1 MTGRPKG
8 AEAEAGVT
16 MKCAECG
23 SQTSDATEFCV
34 QCGVP
39 IAGLRS
45 AADPVAGGLGD
56 DLETVPALAA
66 AMADNER
73 KPADIERE
81 SADLKQKIADIEREI
96 DYERMP
102 ADIKREIADL
112 KQKIAD
118 GEREIADNERE
129 IAYHKRAIADNEPNI
144 VKGLLLSG
152 LMIVAGAAL
161 FVLPAHS
168 RAFTLYS
175 LVGGVVTFV
184 LAMRYSVLDGT
195 LRSHLPDQI
204 TAWAMWRIAVIMTI
218 FIGGLPAIMVVLATS
233 GGSPNAV
240 IELGS
245 RQTGGDLWRGL
256 ELLCVFGIPVLLV
269 AGPLYLNAKGRAA
282 AASSLV
288 SGWLAG
294 FASVLTT
301 VFIVVLRFDEPAQGG
316 LGKVSLAVWSVAA
329 FGVAVLLAPF
339 YRIVVKASLEGGVV
353 AAFDP
358 ERWWSAWCRAFREM
372 RGKPAVTA
380 EAGAKAQAEAVSAEG
395 DGTAVPDG
403 GQNAGETGSEPE
415 ASARHAKPVGS

>member
-1 MTGRPKG
+1 MT
-8 AEAEAGVT
+8 V
-16 MKCAECG
+16 KCAECG

-45 AADPVAGGLGD
+45 APDPVAGGLGD

-66 AMADNER
+66 AMAGNER
-73 KPADIERE
+73 KSADIE
-81 SADLKQKIADIEREI
+81 
-96 DYERMP
+96 
-102 ADIKREIADL
+102 REIADL

-118 GEREIADNERE
+118 NERE
-129 IAYHKRAIADNEPNI
+129 IAYHRREIADNEPNI
-144 VKGLLLSG
+144 VKGSLLTG
-152 LMIVAGAAL
+152 LMIVASAAL

-175 LVGGVVTFV
+175 LVGGMVTFV
-184 LAMRYSVLDGT
+184 LAMRYSVLDGM
-195 LRSHLPDQI
+195 LRSHLPDQV

-218 FIGGLPAIMVVLATS
+218 FAGGLPAIFVLQATA

-245 RQTGGDLWRGL
+245 RQAGGSLWRGL
-256 ELLCVFGIPVLLV
+256 ELLSVVGIPVLLV

-294 FASVLTT
+294 FASVLTV

-316 LGKVSLAVWSVAA
+316 LGKVSLVAWSVAA

-339 YRIVVKASLEGGVV
+339 YRIVVKACLEGGVA

-395 DGTAVPDG
+395 DGTGVPGG
-403 GQNAGETGSEPE
+403 GQNAGEAGSEPE